1 MTLTLV
7 LNFGISRCGI
17 SKEVRIAPVNLV
29 EKQEQSLEVHKN
41 FHKGVADALNV
52 ILEAELMSSKKVFEA
67 SIDDQN
73 LAMLE
78 MIR

>member
-29 EKQEQSLEVHKN
+29 EEQEQSLEVHKN

-52 ILEAELMSSKKVFEA
+52 ILEAESMNSKKVFEA

-73 LAMLE
+73 LVIIE

>member
-1 MTLTLV
+1 MLV

-29 EKQEQSLEVHKN
+29 EKQEQFLEVHKN
-41 FHKGVADALNV
+41 FHKDVADALNV